1 VSFILRETDINQIAL
16 LYYIP
21 PLRTRFLSYGV
32 RDATITRDGKDG
44 PRSSK
49 EDKDSYT
56 TLEKLL
62 SLPFTP
68 FLPLLDLL
76 QRIRVPH
83 AWFKHFYVLAAMLS
97 LFWLQQILT
106 QGTAF
111 QWLAE
116 RSARRNHGTV
126 YGLFE
131 STRVYYVW
139 ALFLAH
145 SCRRLYESFTF
156 DKKSASTMWVGHWF
170 MGLLHY
176 FAVTIAIWI
185 EAGPLLLSQR
195 GFALEVPDITTLAI
209 QIVPATGFFI
219 LLNMSQHR
227 IHRYLFQLPSKP
239 KVIVPSKGIFRYAI
253 SPHYGSEVGIY
264 TCLFWLSSLSFETP
278 NWTMLCVLVFV
289 ATNLGVS
296 AQVARERY
304 AKDFHGEVVRN
315 KSLFG
320 LPGLCNPDLEPLW
333 HIDTKKGKQ
342 S

>member
-1 VSFILRETDINQIAL
+1 

-32 RDATITRDGKDG
+32 RDATNTRNGNDGSAS
-44 PRSSK
+44 PK
-49 EDKDSYT
+49 ERKESYT
-56 TLEKLL
+56 TLEKVV

-68 FLPLLDLL
+68 FLPLVDQL
-76 QRIRVPH
+76 QSVRVPH
-83 AWFKHFYVLAAMLS
+83 AWFKHFYVLAAILS

-106 QGTAF
+106 LGTAF

-116 RSARRNHGTV
+116 RSASQHHGTV
-126 YGLFE
+126 YGLLE

-139 ALFLAH
+139 ALFFAH

-156 DKKSASTMWVGHWF
+156 DKKSASTMWIGHWL

-176 FAVTIAIWI
+176 FAVTIALWI
-185 EAGPLLLSQR
+185 EACPLLLNQR

-219 LLNMSQHR
+219 LLNMSQYR

-239 KVIVPSKGIFRYAI
+239 KVTVPSKGVFKYAI

-264 TCLFWLSSLSFETP
+264 TCLFWLSSLSLTTP
-278 NWTMLCVLVFV
+278 NWTMFCVLVFV

-296 AQVARERY
+296 AQVAREKY
-304 AKDFHGEVVRN
+304 PTGFDVEAVRK

-320 LPGLCNPDLEPLW
+320 LPGLCDPDLEPLW
-333 HIDTKKGKQ
+333 HIGTRKGKRN
-342 S
+342 